1 MTVTSATP
9 ARRHRVGGVLAGV
22 TLLVLGAVAVLLLLV
37 VVGVLVPGLG
47 ALSGNATVALPTYG
61 PPLVVV
67 GAVATL
73 LALVVRLR
81 LRRAGTVVVG
91 LGALGTVA
99 LGVVVGIVVAAAG
112 AAGGAV
118 DLVRAVDPHG
128 DVSLPDGYPQYGTGP
143 DGAPLRAA
151 IYRPGGATGP
161 APVLVYVHGGGW
173 AAGSELDN
181 SSDMRWFAQRGRLVI
196 SVGYTLSTPERPTWD
211 LAAAQ
216 VACALTQVPALA
228 PGLGGDPTRIVL
240 SGDSAGGQLAVSVA
254 YRAASRTQPSACGGR
269 VPVPQGVLVQYPV
282 VDPVG
287 AWGSGVFPG
296 RPDDSG
302 RVLLETYTGG
312 TPSRVPDR
320 YTAIAGIPAITRAAP
335 PTLAL
340 VPSDDELVPPA
351 GPEAFVAAAR
361 AAGVD
366 ATAVTVPFA
375 NHAYDVGGVNSLGN
389 QVRRSVS
396 DRWLTDRGW

>member
-1 MTVTSATP
+1 VTVTSAP
-9 ARRHRVGGVLAGV
+9 PGPRHRVGGLLGGLALLLLGAV
-22 TLLVLGAVAVLLLLV
+22 GLLLVLVALGA
-37 VVGVLVPGLG
+37 LVPGLG
-47 ALSGNATVALPTYG
+47 PLSGNATIAVQTYG

-67 GAVATL
+67 GVVATL
-73 LALVVRLR
+73 VALVVRLR

-91 LGALGTVA
+91 LGLVGTVA
-99 LGVVVGIVVAAAG
+99 LGVVVGLVVSAAG
-112 AAGGAV
+112 AAGGAI

-143 DGAPLRAA
+143 GGAPLRAA
-151 IYRPGGATGP
+151 VYRPAGAVGP
-161 APVLVYVHGGGW
+161 APILVYVHGGGW

-196 SVGYTLSTPERPTWD
+196 SVGYTLATPQRPTWD

-216 VACALTQVPALA
+216 VACALTQLPALA

-254 YRAASRTQPSACGGR
+254 YHAASRTQPSACGGR
-269 VPVPQGVLVQYPV
+269 VPVPQGVLVQYPA

-287 AWGSGVFPG
+287 AWADGRFPG
-296 RPDDSG
+296 HPDEPG

-312 TPSRVPDR
+312 TPDRVPDR
-320 YTAIAGIPAITRAAP
+320 YTAIAGIPAITPAAP

-340 VPSDDELVPPA
+340 VPSDDELVPPG

-361 AAGVD
+361 TAGVD
-366 ATAVTVPFA
+366 ATTVTVPFA
-375 NHAYDVGGVNSLGN
+375 NHAYDVGGINSLGN
-389 QVRRSVS
+389 QFRRSVS
-396 DRWLTDRGW
+396 DRWLADRGW